1 MYQNQLFNNA
11 LAVHDVNLSYLL
23 LAQQMIRE
31 DRCSAGFRLG
41 LDDKTMEHVAS
52 LSLPQIMKL
61 SSSSQ
66 FICRLRIDSD
76 MVMSCITK
84 DSRIDA
90 VQHIHTGIIL
100 STELLDSA
108 SDSDEASC
116 A

>member
-1 MYQNQLFNNA
+1 MYQNHLINHA

-31 DRCSAGFRLG
+31 DPCSAGFRLG
-41 LDDKTMEHVAS
+41 LDDQTMAHLAS
-52 LSLPQIMKL
+52 LSLAQIMKL

-66 FICRLRIDSD
+66 FICRLRIDSES
-76 MVMSCITK
+76 VMSCITK

-108 SDSDEASC
+108 SDSNEVAC